1 MRISDWS
8 SDVCSSDLLWIDVC
22 SSDLR
27 GGEILNLPIDAVVV
41 LLEEIDAGLAFQ
53 SAVPGVEGKAQFL
66 AELAVVLLAEARRF
80 DLRGRVDRVAEEGG
94 DEIELHLAQ
103 RGERG
108 QRAKGQVQIHLARIG
123 LDRPLHL
130 AVDIGVHDARVGVRS
145 EEHTSALQS

>member
-8 SDVCSSDLLWIDVC
+8 SDVCSSDLLWIDAG
-22 SSDLR
+22 SRALR
-27 GGEILNLPIDAVVV
+27 GGEILNLPLDAVVV

-94 DEIELHLAQ
+94 DDIELHLGQ
-103 RGERG
+103 RGER
-108 QRAKGQVQIHLARIG
+108 
-123 LDRPLHL
+123 DRKSTRLNSSH
-130 AVDIGVHDARVGVRS
+130 
-145 EEHTSALQS
+145 